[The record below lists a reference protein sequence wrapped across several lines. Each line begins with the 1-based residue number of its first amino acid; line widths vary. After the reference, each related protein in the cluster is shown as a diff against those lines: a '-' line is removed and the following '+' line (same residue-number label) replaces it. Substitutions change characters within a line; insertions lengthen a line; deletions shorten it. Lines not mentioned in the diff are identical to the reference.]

1 MSSSEHRSIS
11 KILNSYLIAFAF
23 CSVFAIVYELFA
35 KGIISFWMLGMPLF
49 PFVLGVIPAL
59 ILEKTGRSFSDWALQ
74 IWNCGVITLT
84 VGSVEFLA
92 IQVGLVEYDMNQ
104 EVFVVLHPGRMN
116 VYNKKTG
123 RLIKFAKTKH
133 KAGVDD

>member
-84 VGSVEFLA
+84 VGSLLNGIFD
-92 IQVGLVEYDMNQ
+92 IFGTYFDMFGLFMISGS
-104 EVFVVLHPGRMN
+104 VLLVIGAAVHFYKR
-116 VYNKKTG
+116 
-123 RLIKFAKTKH
+123 KTK
-133 KAGVDD
+133 

>member
-84 VGSVEFLA
+84 VGSLLNGIFD
-92 IQVGLVEYDMNQ
+92 IFGTYFDMFGLFMISGSILLVIGAAVHFYK
-104 EVFVVLHPGRMN
+104 R
-116 VYNKKTG
+116 
-123 RLIKFAKTKH
+123 KTK
-133 KAGVDD
+133 